1 MNRFGKSLIAVVV
14 TLGAILWSASSWAQS
29 LKVGSHEPWVVQDI
43 GSNGPSGLFADLV
56 NAIAK
61 DANLK
66 VDYQVMK
73 FADLIPAVTTG
84 KIDIIATM
92 MAITPERK
100 QQVDFSNPLYNPPTE
115 AVVVS
120 ASDMT
125 SYKALTDFRG
135 LPVGAQKG
143 SIQLALLQRTG
154 GFSEIKTY
162 DSVDDAWAAV
172 ASGAVK
178 AAVTAGPDTIYA
190 AKHDSASD
198 MCELSLPTGH
208 GRQNPPVGI
217 GARKGNAELLGKI
230 DNSLAKLEGDGTVK
244 AIFAKHG
251 LDDWAQ
257 PK

>member
-1 MNRFGKSLIAVVV
+1 VSKFGKSLIAVVV

-29 LKVGSHEPWVVQDI
+29 LKVGSHEPWVVQDM

-73 FADLIPAVTTG
+73 FADLIPAGTTG

-100 QQVDFSNPLYNPPTE
+100 QQVDFSIPIYNPPTE
-115 AVVVS
+115 AVVVP
-120 ASDMT
+120 ATDMT
-125 SYKALTDFRG
+125 PYKALTDFQG

-143 SIQLALLQRTG
+143 SIHLALLQRTG

-162 DSVDDAWAAV
+162 DTVDDAWAAV
-172 ASGAVK
+172 ASGTVK

-190 AKHDSASD
+190 AKHGR
-198 MCELSLPTGH
+198 LPNVRIVTSY
-208 GRQNPPVGI
+208 QSQSSKPSVGI
-217 GARKGNAELLGKI
+217 GVRKGNAELLGKI

>member
-14 TLGAILWSASSWAQS
+14 TLAATLLSASSWAQS
-29 LKVGSHEPWVVQDI
+29 LKVGGHAPWVAQDI
-43 GSNGPSGLFADLV
+43 GSNGPSGLFVDLV

-61 DANLK
+61 DASLK
-66 VDYQVMK
+66 VDYQAMT

-100 QQVDFSNPLYNPPTE
+100 QQVDFSIPIYNPPTE
-115 AVVVS
+115 AVVVP
-120 ASDMT
+120 ASDVT

-154 GFSEIKTY
+154 GFSEIKIY

-190 AKHDSASD
+190 AKQGR
-198 MCELSLPTGH
+198 LPNVRIVTSY
-208 GRQNPPVGI
+208 QSQSSKPSVGV
-217 GARKGNAELLGKI
+217 GVRKGSAELLEKLN
-230 DNSLAKLEGDGTVK
+230 NSVAKLEGDGTVK

-251 LDDWAQ
+251 LDDWVP